1 MTLSEFAQVVERSGI
16 PVAYKTFRAEQD
28 PGLPKSTYKKTGEK
42 VMYCDDKPFYKWEK
56 VELVLYTKRKDTYT
70 ECMLE
75 SALLAADLK
84 WIKDESDN
92 AADSETYSVKYSLE
106 V

>member
-28 PGLPKSTYKKTGEK
+28 KKTGEK
-42 VMYCDDKPFYKWEK
+42 VLHCDNKPFYKWEK

-75 SALLAADLK
+75 SALLAADLE

>member
-1 MTLSEFAQVVERSGI
+1 MSEFAQVVERSGI

-28 PGLPKSTYKKTGEK
+28 PGFPRATYKKTGEK
-42 VMYCDDKPFYKWEK
+42 VLYCDNKPFYKWEK
-56 VELVLYTKRKDTYT
+56 VELVLYTKRKDTST
-70 ECMLE
+70 ECTLE
-75 SALLAADLK
+75 SALLAADLE
-84 WIKDESDN
+84 WTKDETDN

>member
-1 MTLSEFAQVVERSGI
+1 MREFAQVVERSGI
-16 PVAYKTFRAEQD
+16 PVAYKTFRAEKD

-42 VMYCDDKPFYKWEK
+42 VLYCDDKPFYKWEK
-56 VELVLYTKRKDTYT
+56 VELVLYTKRKDTST
-70 ECMLE
+70 ECALE
-75 SALLAADLK
+75 SALLAADLE
-84 WIKDESDN
+84 WTKDETDN

>member
-28 PGLPKSTYKKTGEK
+28 PGLPKSTYKKIGEK
-42 VMYCDDKPFYKWEK
+42 VLYCDNKPFYKWEK
-56 VELVLYTKRKDTYT
+56 VELVLYTKRKDTST
-70 ECMLE
+70 ECALE
-75 SALLAADLK
+75 SALLAADLE
-84 WIKDESDN
+84 WTKDETDN
-92 AADSETYSVKYSLE
+92 AADSETYSVKYSVE